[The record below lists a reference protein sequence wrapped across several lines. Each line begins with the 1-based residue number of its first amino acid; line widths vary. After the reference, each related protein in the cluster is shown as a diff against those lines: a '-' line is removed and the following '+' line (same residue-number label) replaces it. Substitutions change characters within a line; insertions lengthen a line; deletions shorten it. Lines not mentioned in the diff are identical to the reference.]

1 MVNYLQ
7 KLKVE
12 GLPLAEGKDI
22 QKWEKYENTLEKYIQ
37 TIGRN
42 LSLYGLPPSVG
53 RLFGV
58 LYFSDHAM
66 TLDEM
71 GQALSMSK
79 TSMSTG
85 VRMLSDLKMVE
96 SVHKKGIRKDLYQTE
111 EDWYKSF
118 TSYFG
123 TRWRLKT
130 ETNLDETIETMDHL
144 QVILSETEDEEL
156 KEKIMQDLEKLIY
169 AKNYYEWLMKFIR
182 VVESGEIFKYVPK
195 DNDK

>member
-1 MVNYLQ
+1 MVNYWQ
-7 KLKVE
+7 NLKVE
-12 GLPLAEGKDI
+12 GLPLVKEKDI
-22 QKWEKYENTLEKYIQ
+22 QTWEIYENILEQYIQ
-37 TIGRN
+37 AIGKN
-42 LSLYGLPPSVG
+42 MSLFGISPSVG

-96 SVHKKGIRKDLYQTE
+96 LIHKKGIRKDLYQTE

-130 ETNLDETIETMDHL
+130 ETNLDETIEAIDKLMVLLERTND
-144 QVILSETEDEEL
+144 QEL
-156 KEKIMQDLEKLIY
+156 KEKINKDIEKLNY
-169 AKNYYEWLMKFIR
+169 AKSYYAWLMKFIK
-182 VVESGEIFKYVPK
+182 VVESGEIFQYIPK
-195 DNDK
+195 DHSK

>member
-1 MVNYLQ
+1 M
-7 KLKVE
+7 
-12 GLPLAEGKDI
+12 AEGKDI

-42 LSLYGLPPSVG
+42 LSLYGLPSSVG

-58 LYFSDHAM
+58 LYFSNHAM

-144 QVILSETEDEEL
+144 KVILFETEDEEL

-195 DNDK
+195 DSDK

>member
-1 MVNYLQ
+1 MV
-7 KLKVE
+7 KE
-12 GLPLAEGKDI
+12 KDI
-22 QKWEKYENTLEKYIQ
+22 QTWEIYENILEQYIQ
-37 TIGRN
+37 AIGKN
-42 LSLYGLPPSVG
+42 MSLFGISPSVG

-96 SVHKKGIRKDLYQTE
+96 LIHKKGIRKDLYQTE

-130 ETNLDETIETMDHL
+130 ETNLDETIEAIDKLMVLLERTND
-144 QVILSETEDEEL
+144 QEL
-156 KEKIMQDLEKLIY
+156 KEKINKDIEKLNY
-169 AKNYYEWLMKFIR
+169 AKSYYVWLMKFIK
-182 VVESGEIFKYVPK
+182 VVESGEIFQYIPK
-195 DNDK
+195 DHSK